1 MSEASQK
8 GCPEWS
14 VMLHGFVDTEL
25 DSVHATQLAY
35 HLATCAGCRAAMERI
50 RAMRKIIDQDGVKW
64 RPPEGLRSHVL
75 SMLSFEQEMA
85 SSSPPS
91 QDIPAWR
98 RVVDFVRLWSF
109 VPSLAALAVS
119 ALLFASVPSQTVLLQ
134 DQLLAS
140 HVRSMMADHL
150 TDVLTSDQHTVKPW
164 FNGKID
170 FSPPVTDLSKDG
182 FPLIGGRVDYIG
194 GRSVAALIYQR
205 HGHIINLFIWPAASF
220 GRTTTIRDG
229 YNMIRWSDG
238 GLAFWAVSD
247 VAPGDLAAFESL
259 FRVSTAEQKQA
270 RVAE

>member
-1 MSEASQK
+1 MNEAPQK

-14 VMLHGFVDTEL
+14 VMLHGFIDAEL
-25 DSVHATQLAY
+25 DSAHAAQLAD
-35 HLATCAGCRAAMERI
+35 HLTTCADCRVEMEGI
-50 RAMRKIIDQDGVKW
+50 RAVKRIIDQQDVKW
-64 RPPEGLRSHVL
+64 RPPESLRSHVL

-85 SSSPPS
+85 SSGPPS
-91 QDIPAWR
+91 RHIPAWR
-98 RVVDFVRLWSF
+98 RVFDFARHWSF

-119 ALLFASVPSQTVLLQ
+119 AMLFASVPSQTVLLQ

-170 FSPPVTDLSKDG
+170 FSPPVSDFSKDG

-194 GRSVAALIYQR
+194 ERSVAALIYRR
-205 HGHIINLFIWPAASF
+205 HGHIINLFIWPAASSAQ
-220 GRTTTIRDG
+220 TTTVRDG

-238 GLAFWAVSD
+238 GLVFWAVSD
-247 VAPGDLAAFESL
+247 VAPGDLAVFESL
-259 FRVSTAEQKQA
+259 FKASTKG
-270 RVAE
+270 